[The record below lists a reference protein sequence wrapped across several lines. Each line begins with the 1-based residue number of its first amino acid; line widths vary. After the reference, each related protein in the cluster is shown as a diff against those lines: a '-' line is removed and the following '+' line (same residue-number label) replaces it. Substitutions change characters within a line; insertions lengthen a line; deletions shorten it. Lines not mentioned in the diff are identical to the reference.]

1 LRASKIILTLL
12 LISKV
17 FFGFAQLQ
25 LDEEKWKEKR
35 ENHKYQTEQ
44 KDEDPK
50 TDEKNENPFQGIG
63 NSFNINGTAEAI
75 KLGFFIVIIATL
87 LFLIYK
93 FILDNARNVGND
105 EGLVFIEDLKEAE
118 QNLMRADLQKLLDK
132 FIQEKEYRSAIRVQY
147 LQVIQILSKQK
158 RIKWAKDKTN
168 FEYHKELKDKTI
180 ANTFENTTLI
190 YEKAWF
196 GRQDISLERYHA
208 LTVYSD
214 NLKSQINA

>member
-1 LRASKIILTLL
+1 MRASKTILTLL
-12 LISKV
+12 FIFKV

-25 LDEEKWKEKR
+25 LDEDAWKEKR

-44 KDEDPK
+44 KKEDPK
-50 TDEKNENPFQGIG
+50 KADKDKSKTLDN
-63 NSFNINGTAEAI
+63 FNINSTAEAI
-75 KLGFFIVIIATL
+75 KLGFFILIIVVL

-93 FILDNARNVGND
+93 FIIDNQRNASND

-132 FIQEKEYRSAIRVQY
+132 FISESDYRSAIRVQY
-147 LQVIQILSKQK
+147 LQVIQTLGKQK

-168 FEYHKELKDKTI
+168 FEYHAELKDEAIAKT
-180 ANTFENTTLI
+180 FKSTTLI

-196 GRQDISLERYHA
+196 GRQDMSLERYNA

-214 NLKSQINA
+214 NLKTQINE

>member
-1 LRASKIILTLL
+1 MKASKIILTLL
-12 LISKV
+12 LVSKI

-25 LDEEKWKEKR
+25 LDEESWKEKR
-35 ENHKYQTEQ
+35 KDHKYQTEQ
-44 KDEDPK
+44 KDEKPEA
-50 TDEKNENPFQGIG
+50 EKQNPFEGLG
-63 NSFNINGTAEAI
+63 NNFNINSTAEAI
-75 KLGFFIVIIATL
+75 KLGFFIIIIVIL

-93 FILDNARNVGND
+93 FILDNARNANNG

-118 QNLMRADLQKLLDK
+118 QNLMRVDLQKLLDK
-132 FIQEKEYRSAIRVQY
+132 CINAKDYRSAIRVQY

-180 ANTFENTTLI
+180 ADTFESTTLI

-208 LTVYSD
+208 LSIYSE

>member
-1 LRASKIILTLL
+1 MLVF
-12 LISKV
+12 KV

-25 LDEEKWKEKR
+25 LDEESWKEKR
-35 ENHKYQTEQ
+35 ENHKYHTEQ
-44 KDEDPK
+44 KDDESK
-50 TDEKNENPFQGIG
+50 TNDKNPFDGIG
-63 NSFNINGTAEAI
+63 NNFNINSTAEAV
-75 KLGFFIVIIATL
+75 KLGFFIVIIAIL

-93 FILDNARNVGND
+93 FILDNARNSDND

-132 FIQEKEYRSAIRVQY
+132 FIQEKDYRSAIRVQY

-168 FEYHKELKDKTI
+168 FEYHGELKDKAI
-180 ANTFENTTLI
+180 AETFENTTLI

-196 GRQDISLERYHA
+196 GRQDISAERYTA

>member
-1 LRASKIILTLL
+1 MLRASKTILTLL
-12 LISKV
+12 LVFKV

-25 LDEEKWKEKR
+25 LDEESWKEKR

-44 KDEDPK
+44 KKEDPK
-50 TDEKNENPFQGIG
+50 TDDKKPLQNIG
-63 NSFNINGTAEAI
+63 NNFNINSTAEAV
-75 KLGFFIVIIATL
+75 KLGFFVLIIAVL

-93 FILDNARNVGND
+93 FILDNARNSDSD

-132 FIQEKEYRSAIRVQY
+132 FIEDKDYRSAIRVQY

-180 ANTFENTTLI
+180 AETFESTTLI

-196 GRQDISLERYHA
+196 GRQDISLERYTA